1 MTKLVL
7 GFNFTQSISV
17 LEYIP
22 KVALIL
28 LKKKKKKQTKKQG
41 ELTLHSQSK

>member
-28 LKKKKKKQTKKQG
+28 LKKKKQTKKQG